1 MSHAAGGS
9 TPRNQWAPDA
19 RALGVVGDRWV
30 MVIVRDLAAGPLRRK
45 TLGRLLPGLSAGAL
59 QERLNH
65 MEEAG
70 LLVRH
75 RESALPPRVDF
86 ELTAEG
92 HALARVVAVLA
103 RWELRT
109 RWSPPREDEW
119 IDIGAW
125 FRLATLLVPYE
136 PQPAEADGE
145 LALEVGDADG
155 AEPERYAFLRR
166 DGRARLERRH
176 APDADARLSGS
187 QDAWVRALS
196 PGGTLAELTVSGR
209 TELASAFL
217 ALFASE
223 AAGSTEG
230 NRRS

>member
-1 MSHAAGGS
+1 MSHAAEGS
-9 TPRNQWAPDA
+9 TPRHQWAPDA

-86 ELTAEG
+86 ELTEAG
-92 HALARVVAVLA
+92 YALARVVAELA

-109 RWSPPREDEW
+109 RWSAPREDEW
-119 IDIGAW
+119 VDIGAW
-125 FRLATLLVPYE
+125 FRLATLLVPHE
-136 PQPAEADGE
+136 APSPAADGV
-145 LALEVGDADG
+145 LALEIRGDG
-155 AEPERYAFLRR
+155 ETELERYTFIRQA
-166 DGRARLERRH
+166 GRARLERRDTPE
-176 APDADARLSGS
+176 AEARLSGAP
-187 QDAWVRALS
+187 DAWVRALS
-196 PGGTLAELTVSGR
+196 PGGMLTELDVRGR
-209 TELASAFL
+209 VELASAFL
-217 ALFASE
+217 ELFASE
-223 AAGSTEG
+223 PVGSHEHDA
-230 NRRS
+230 R